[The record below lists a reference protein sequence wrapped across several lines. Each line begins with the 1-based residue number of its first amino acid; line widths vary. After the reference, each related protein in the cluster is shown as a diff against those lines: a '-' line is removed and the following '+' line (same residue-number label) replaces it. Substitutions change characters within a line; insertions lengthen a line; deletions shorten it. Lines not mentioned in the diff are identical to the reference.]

1 MSKRKGK
8 AKLVAQREIL
18 ENVRTKT
25 FWIGILSFPVI
36 LVASILIPTWFQK
49 KVDIRTFG
57 VEDHSGWLLSAIEK
71 RLEMPNFEA
80 LAKLLQAKSPS
91 EDPQDL
97 SKENLP
103 EPPKVSIPKDLR
115 ESTLGKFLT
124 AFTQMSAKAAKGT
137 NGSNENAVEKQNLN
151 TLLLNLLDTLESTD
165 IGSLLSHI
173 PIALPIPKGK
183 AKEGLKLFLRN
194 MRNDIAKFND
204 WIKTLPEEEA
214 AKLKNPHNTSKFQLV
229 TKGPEEQLK
238 EQLKKEKIFAYFVI
252 GKDPVKGDEGNKY
265 ISNNLTD
272 QGLRRWFS
280 NLANG
285 IVAAKRIQK
294 LGISP
299 EKAAWLQTPVKFA
312 PKKLDEAGN
321 EAEVASKDIAL
332 KWAPV
337 AFVYLLWISV
347 FMMAQMMLT
356 NTIEEKS
363 NRIIEVLL
371 SSISPL
377 ELMTGKI
384 IGIAITGLMVVGS
397 WALFFALGIY
407 LLPTFFPQSSGI
419 ISSLGLGSI
428 LSNPAYLASFIIYF
442 VLGFL
447 LYASVL
453 GGIGSVCNSLKEA
466 QNLQQPVILIL
477 IIPLLAMMP
486 IASDPNG
493 TLARVLSFIPPF
505 TPFVMMNRAGGP
517 PATWEYAL
525 TSVLLLFTV
534 WLTFRGA
541 AKIFRIGILMTG
553 KPPKLREMLH
563 WLRAPVNR

>member
-1 MSKRKGK
+1 MSKGK
-8 AKLVAQREIL
+8 SKTKLVAQREIL

-49 KVDIRTFG
+49 KVDVRTFG
-57 VEDHSGWLLSAIEK
+57 VEDRSGWLSAAIEK
-71 RLEMPNFEA
+71 RLEMPDFDA
-80 LAKLLQAKSPS
+80 LTKLLLDKDAEPS
-91 EDPQDL
+91 L
-97 SKENLP
+97 
-103 EPPKVSIPKDLR
+103 PKDLR
-115 ESTLGKFLT
+115 QSTLGQFLQ
-124 AFTQMSAKAAKGT
+124 AFAKVGAKQLK
-137 NGSNENAVEKQNLN
+137 EKQSLN
-151 TLLLNLLDTLESTD
+151 SLLPTLLDTLESSD
-165 IGSLLSHI
+165 LGSLLEKL
-173 PIALPIPKGK
+173 PISLPIPKGK
-183 AKEGLKLFLRN
+183 AKEGIKTFLGN
-194 MRNDIAKFND
+194 MRSDIAKFND
-204 WIKTLPEEEA
+204 WIESLPEEEA
-214 AKLKNPHNTSKFQLV
+214 EKLRNPRKNPKFQL
-229 TKGPEEQLK
+229 TAKGPEDELR
-238 EQLKKEKIFAYFVI
+238 ELLKKEKLFAYFVI
-252 GKDPVKGDEGNKY
+252 GKDPVQGDDGNKY
-265 ISNNLTD
+265 VSNNLTD
-272 QGLRRWFS
+272 QSLRRWFS
-280 NLANG
+280 NIANG

-299 EKAAWLQTPVKFA
+299 EKAAWLQTPVRFA
-312 PKKLDEAGN
+312 PKKLDESGN
-321 EAEVASKDIAL
+321 ETEVARKDIAL

-371 SSISPL
+371 SSVSPL

-384 IGIAITGLMVVGS
+384 LGIAVTGLLVVGS
-397 WALFFALGIY
+397 WAGFFALGIY
-407 LLPTFFPQSSGI
+407 LLPTFFPQSEGI
-419 ISSLGLGSI
+419 IASLGLGSI
-428 LSNPAYLASFIIYF
+428 LANPAYLASFIIYF

-466 QNLQQPVILIL
+466 QNLQQPVILLL

-517 PATWEYAL
+517 PALWEYAL
-525 TSVLLLFTV
+525 TSILLLLTV

-553 KPPKLREMLH
+553 KPPKLREMLR

>member
-1 MSKRKGK
+1 MSKQKNK
-8 AKLVAQREIL
+8 AGLVAQREIL

-57 VEDHSGWLLSAIEK
+57 VEDRSGWLLSAIEK
-71 RLEMPNFEA
+71 RLEMPNFEE
-80 LAKLLQAKSPS
+80 LTKLLQSKGESRQSSQHPS
-91 EDPQDL
+91 DKTTEG
-97 SKENLP
+97 
-103 EPPKVSIPKDLR
+103 PKVSIPKDLQ

-124 AFTQMSAKAAKGT
+124 AFATMAKKAKDKTKASVTG
-137 NGSNENAVEKQNLN
+137 EKQNLN
-151 TLLLNLLDTLESTD
+151 TLIPNLLDTLESTNLS
-165 IGSLLSHI
+165 SLLEHL
-173 PIALPIPKGK
+173 PITLPIPQGR
-183 AKEGLKLFLRN
+183 AKEGIKLFLQN
-194 MRNDIAKFND
+194 MRSDIAKFND
-204 WIKTLPEEEA
+204 WISRLPKEDAERLQNPRKSGKYQIVAKSTEED
-214 AKLKNPHNTSKFQLV
+214 LKK
-229 TKGPEEQLK
+229 QLK
-238 EQLKKEKIFAYFVI
+238 EEKIFAFFVI
-252 GKDPVKGDEGNKY
+252 GKDPVQGDEGNKY
-265 ISNNLTD
+265 FSNNLTD

-280 NLANG
+280 NVANG

-299 EKAAWLQTPVKFA
+299 EKAAWLQTPVHFA
-312 PKKLDEAGN
+312 PKKIDEAGN
-321 EAEVASKDIAL
+321 EAEVARKDIAL

-371 SSISPL
+371 SSVSPL

-384 IGIAITGLMVVGS
+384 VGIAITGLMVVGS

-407 LLPTFFPQSSGI
+407 LMPTFFPQSGGI

-466 QNLQQPVILIL
+466 QNLQQPVVLIL

-517 PATWEYAL
+517 PTTWEYAL
-525 TSVLLLFTV
+525 TTVLLLLTV

-553 KPPKLREMLH
+553 KPPKLREMLR
-563 WLRAPVNR
+563 WLRTPVNR

>member
-1 MSKRKGK
+1 MSKTKGK

-57 VEDHSGWLLSAIEK
+57 VEDRSGWLLSAIEK

-80 LAKLLQAKSPS
+80 LTQLLKPKGEAPSSNDQA
-91 EDPQDL
+91 
-97 SKENLP
+97 
-103 EPPKVSIPKDLR
+103 PKVSIPKDLR

-124 AFTQMSAKAAKGT
+124 TFAKMAKKTKAQDG
-137 NGSNENAVEKQNLN
+137 EEKQNLN
-151 TLLLNLLDTLESTD
+151 TLLPNLLDTLESTNL
-165 IGSLLSHI
+165 GSLLKNL
-173 PIALPIPKGK
+173 PIALPIPQGK
-183 AKEGLKLFLRN
+183 AKDGIKLFLAN
-194 MRNDIAKFND
+194 MRSDIAKFND
-204 WIKTLPEEEA
+204 WIKTLPKEEA
-214 AKLKNPHNTSKFQLV
+214 EKLQNPRKSGKYQLV
-229 TKGPEEQLK
+229 AKGPEKELK
-238 EQLKKEKIFAYFVI
+238 EQLKKEKIFAFFVI
-252 GKDPVKGDEGNKY
+252 GKDPVKGDDGNKY

-272 QGLRRWFS
+272 QGLRRWFG
-280 NLANG
+280 NVANG

-299 EKAAWLQTPVKFA
+299 EKAAWLQTPVRFVA
-312 PKKLDEAGN
+312 KKLDESGN
-321 EAEVASKDIAL
+321 EAEVARKDIAL

-384 IGIAITGLMVVGS
+384 LGIAVTGLMVVGS

-407 LLPTFFPQSSGI
+407 LMPTFFPQSEGI
-419 ISSLGLGSI
+419 IASLGLGSI
-428 LSNPAYLASFIIYF
+428 LANPAYLASFIIYF

-466 QNLQQPVILIL
+466 QNLQQPVVLIL

-517 PATWEYAL
+517 PAAWEYAL
-525 TSVLLLFTV
+525 TSVLLLLTV

-553 KPPKLREMLH
+553 KPPKLREMLR

>member
-1 MSKRKGK
+1 MSKSKGK
-8 AKLVAQREIL
+8 ARLVAQREIL

-57 VEDHSGWLLSAIEK
+57 VEDRSGWLLSAIEK

-80 LAKLLQAKSPS
+80 LTQLLQQEDKAESS
-91 EDPQDL
+91 EDKLPQ
-97 SKENLP
+97 
-103 EPPKVSIPKDLR
+103 VSIPKDLR
-115 ESTLGKFLT
+115 ESTLGKFLAT
-124 AFTQMSAKAAKGT
+124 FAKMAKKAKTGSAQ
-137 NGSNENAVEKQNLN
+137 EKQNLN
-151 TLLLNLLDTLESTD
+151 TLLPNLLDTLESTNL
-165 IGSLLSHI
+165 GSLLRHL

-183 AKEGLKLFLRN
+183 AKEGIKLFLAN
-194 MRNDIAKFND
+194 MRSDIAKFND
-204 WIKTLPEEEA
+204 WIKTLPKEEA
-214 AKLKNPHNTSKFQLV
+214 EKLQNPRKSGKYQLV
-229 TKGPEEQLK
+229 AKAPEEVLK
-238 EQLKKEKIFAYFVI
+238 EQLKKEKIFAFFVI
-252 GKDPVKGDEGNKY
+252 GKDPVKGDDGNKY

-272 QGLRRWFS
+272 QGLRRWFG
-280 NLANG
+280 NVANG

-299 EKAAWLQTPVKFA
+299 EKAAWLQTPVEFKA
-312 PKKLDEAGN
+312 KKLDESGN
-321 EAEVASKDIAL
+321 EAEVARKDIAL

-384 IGIAITGLMVVGS
+384 LGIAVTGLMVVGS

-407 LLPTFFPQSSGI
+407 LMPSFFPQSQGI
-419 ISSLGLGSI
+419 IASLGLGSI
-428 LSNPAYLASFIIYF
+428 LANPAYLASFLVYF

-466 QNLQQPVILIL
+466 QNLQQPVVLIL

-525 TSVLLLFTV
+525 TSLLLLLTV

-553 KPPKLREMLH
+553 KPPKLREMLR
-563 WLRAPVNR
+563 WLRAPVK